1 MALSKQDQEFY
12 EEKLGWKSFG
22 LLLLVTALFGTVM
35 WPSLWFLQDWSAGR
49 SGLWSSS
56 VVYDMALM
64 GFMLGS
70 ATSVFMYL
78 GFKFFLSMG
87 WLPSRR

>member
-22 LLLLVTALFGTVM
+22 LLVLVTALFGALM

-49 SGLWSSS
+49 AGQWSSS
-56 VVYDMALM
+56 IVYDLAIM
-64 GFMLGS
+64 GLMLGS
-70 ATSVFMYL
+70 ATAVFMYL